1 MYVYIYNIIYIYIY
15 STYMSS
21 LLLSWRVASIHSQR
35 ANLRLSVLL
44 RLEVAESGQ
53 GLHLSR
59 FSWPLLRPVRYTYP
73 DCVIVWCICVPG
85 TGFVRTSDRF
95 CLPGTCTTLRWFS
108 ATRSCSPASNG
119 FGYGV
124 LCQVQHGW
132 LYLLQHS
139 SLTRWWQPHW
149 YHSQPIGTEFP
160 ARYFP
165 PLTRA

>member
-1 MYVYIYNIIYIYIY
+1 MLNPWIFTLQIRVIYG
-15 STYMSS
+15 TYMSS

-59 FSWPLLRPVRYTYP
+59 FSWPLLRSVRYTYP
-73 DCVIVWCICVPG
+73 DFVIVCCICVPG

-108 ATRSCSPASNG
+108 ATLSCSHKYRVWIWRALPSP
-119 FGYGV
+119 
-124 LCQVQHGW
+124 
-132 LYLLQHS
+132 
-139 SLTRWWQPHW
+139 TRLAVPFAAFE
-149 YHSQPIGTEFP
+149 SDSMVTVALIP
-160 ARYFP
+160 
-165 PLTRA
+165 